1 MGSRERSSPLF
12 EGLGLSGIISS
23 SEESPESGSVSSP
36 YPMAASPASIASIS
50 LAADNVDDVDTASN
64 VAMKFLEMALVR

>member
-1 MGSRERSSPLF
+1 
-12 EGLGLSGIISS
+12 
-23 SEESPESGSVSSP
+23 
-36 YPMAASPASIASIS
+36 MAASPASIASIS